1 MSNLKGTGMLAVWCD
16 VPATVEQ
23 EFNEWYNEEH
33 IYERLSV
40 PGILSA
46 ARYEAIVNGPKHLA
60 VYELESV
67 EVLQSAAY
75 LELKSSPSEWSKKM
89 SPDVI
94 ASRYIRNVY
103 EQIFP
108 DAVDAVTSTSGLAP
122 ALQIGRMG
130 IPTEQEEEWNEW
142 YNTIYI
148 PNYET
153 VPGVIRGRR
162 YKTIEGSPAYMTFYE
177 MESTGTSQTEEWF
190 KQQTAHPSNASMRE
204 AMQHEADS
212 PGIWQKTFEPS

>member
-1 MSNLKGTGMLAVWCD
+1 MRKLKGSGMLAVWCD
-16 VPATVEQ
+16 VPAPVEQ
-23 EFNEWYNEEH
+23 EFNKWYNEEH

-46 ARYEAIVNGPKHLA
+46 ARYEAVVNGPKHLA
-60 VYELESV
+60 VYELESI
-67 EVLQSAAY
+67 EVLQSPKY
-75 LELKSSPSEWSKKM
+75 LELKTNPSEWSKKM

-103 EQIFP
+103 QQIFP
-108 DAVDAVTSTSGLAP
+108 EAVDALTASSGLAP

-130 IPTEQEEEWNEW
+130 IPAKLENEWNEW
-142 YNTIYI
+142 YNTVYV

-153 VPGVIRGRR
+153 VPGVVRGRR
-162 YKTIEGSPAYMTFYE
+162 YKTVEGTPAYMTFYE
-177 MESTGTSQTEEWF
+177 MESVKTSQTKEWF
-190 KQQTAHPSNASMRE
+190 EQQTAHPSNASMRN
-204 AMQHEADS
+204 AMEHEADS